1 MGINASGMFRYRS
14 ATPYTVYRTDDPNHD
29 GFRIDLLPGGEVNSE
44 RGHSFSQLDVRLG
57 KEFNFGPVG
66 LELIAEMFNVFNEKN
81 PAGYTLVFDANGLPT
96 GAVPSFYAGDPLQ
109 GEQRLGQLGVRIR
122 F

>member
-1 MGINASGMFRYRS
+1 
-14 ATPYTVYRTDDPNHD
+14 
-29 GFRIDLLPGGEVNSE
+29 
-44 RGHSFSQLDVRLG
+44 VRLG

-109 GEQRLGQLGVRIR
+109 GEQRLTQVGLRVR